1 MLKIQVLLGVGGRYT
16 VLLRNVD
23 TNRYAVT
30 FRKTRVLLA
39 FVLVTLKNKPKF
51 SGSRQ
56 SQRPSSLGFNAV
68 YSGQNGT
75 GVSDERAASIF
86 VPEPRNESFV
96 SGTKC

>member
-23 TNRYAVT
+23 TNRYGVT

-51 SGSRQ
+51 AEVFRIT
-56 SQRPSSLGFNAV
+56 AV
-68 YSGQNGT
+68 ATS
-75 GVSDERAASIF
+75 
-86 VPEPRNESFV
+86 
-96 SGTKC
+96 